1 MGVIY
6 KNFIIFILLYFVFV
20 IFDYVEN
27 NTFNWTENMIQS
39 LFFVVFFRLLIWL
52 LDGKKNK
59 KILPVFFY
67 INPLV

>member
-1 MGVIY
+1 MNVFY
-6 KNFIIFILLYFVFV
+6 KNFILSIVLYFVFV

-39 LFFVVFFRLLIWL
+39 LFFVVFFRLFVWL

-59 KILPVFFY
+59 K
-67 INPLV
+67 NKT

>member
-1 MGVIY
+1 MNVFY
-6 KNFIIFILLYFVFV
+6 KNFILSIVLYFVLV

-39 LFFVVFFRLLIWL
+39 LFFVVFFRLFVWL

-59 KILPVFFY
+59 K
-67 INPLV
+67 NKT

>member
-1 MGVIY
+1 
-6 KNFIIFILLYFVFV
+6 
-20 IFDYVEN
+20 
-27 NTFNWTENMIQS
+27 